1 MHSNNIIQT
10 YSHWIVETFGFEKA
24 VMIEDIITNVCI
36 FVLGMLTM
44 ALISSG
50 FILRLHSLED
60 FGKSKV
66 KLVQVNRGNKSKL
79 IISIPNIWVAFE
91 TLLFLSFSPFCRI
104 KRFTAR
110 DARRTRRFVIIIEVI
125 VAIILIVS
133 LFTFCSVLE
142 PI

>member
-1 MHSNNIIQT
+1 MRNLSIFQA
-10 YSHWIVETFGFEKA
+10 YSRWMVETFGFERA

-36 FVLGMLTM
+36 FVLGMLAM

-60 FGKSKV
+60 FGKSKI
-66 KLVQVNRGNKSKL
+66 KLVQVDRGNKSKL

-104 KRFTAR
+104 KRFTSR
-110 DARRTRRFVIIIEVI
+110 DARRTRRFVIFVEVI